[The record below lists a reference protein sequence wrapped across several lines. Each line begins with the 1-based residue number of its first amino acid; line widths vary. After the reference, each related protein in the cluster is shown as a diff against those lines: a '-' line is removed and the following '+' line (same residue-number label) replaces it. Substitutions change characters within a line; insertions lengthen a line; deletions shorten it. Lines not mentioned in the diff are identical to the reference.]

1 MEYVGISMD
10 YVGILMDIAL
20 KHTSNLITLPT
31 DGDLHK
37 KYNKCKS
44 NEGLFKVASAR
55 PSSEIA
61 DFRKRPFFDRP
72 TRFPAS
78 ATQEIYDNLSYLSSN
93 PRLHL
98 YVQYLI
104 GPLISHTPRI
114 RKLQNASR
122 QYVFFPMFL
131 IYPEMHEGSS
141 RVTPKQSKAH
151 PTSITMASRMRQGA
165 SPTIIICFIVFCLT
179 FFVSGHSAADFHQII

>member
-31 DGDLHK
+31 NGDLHK

-98 YVQYLI
+98 Y
-104 GPLISHTPRI
+104 I
-114 RKLQNASR
+114 RPIFDRPTHFPHSANQEITERLETIC
-122 QYVFFPMFL
+122 FFPGVL
-131 IYPEMHEGSS
+131 DIPGD
-141 RVTPKQSKAH
+141 A
-151 PTSITMASRMRQGA
+151 
-165 SPTIIICFIVFCLT
+165 
-179 FFVSGHSAADFHQII
+179 